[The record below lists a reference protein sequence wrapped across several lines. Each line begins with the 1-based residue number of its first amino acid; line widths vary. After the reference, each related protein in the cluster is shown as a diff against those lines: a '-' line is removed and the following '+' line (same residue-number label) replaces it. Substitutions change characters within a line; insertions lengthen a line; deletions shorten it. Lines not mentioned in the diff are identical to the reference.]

1 MMLCCWLFCLLG
13 SASIYVVIL
22 VLFVIKKKAQLIVK
36 IIKNSN
42 LNFDLNINIFVVVN
56 LRTAKFFSTVDC
68 ADRKSA
74 NTTRRKHGEI
84 SQR

>member
-1 MMLCCWLFCLLG
+1 MPTLFSKAGQRELK
-13 SASIYVVIL
+13 SEFL
-22 VLFVIKKKAQLIVK
+22 VCNKKESTVNRQNH
-36 IIKNSN
+36 KNSN